1 MDLGKISCSVSLC
14 VGMMLLNGC
23 SNSLPGTDATVELT
37 SLETDSSLSLLL
49 GKSNIVSFTRRLD
62 LEQDLTEDYLL
73 HIEIEIMNQNGVWIV
88 ENVLGNIYERVSG
101 SGNGSV
107 SDLENLQIQVWSYA
121 DYGSD
126 ELIVQMVFSLDTDDD
141 TEYLTSKLVKIDLSF
156 DDPLFNLISSQEIH
170 TGEDIRKTGPQGIVK
185 NCSYAYWSR
194 FETLA
199 SNPFPQ

>member
-170 TGEDIRKTGPQGIVK
+170 TGEDIRKTGPLGIVK
-185 NCSYAYWSR
+185 TGYRKKLQLCLLES
-194 FETLA
+194 L
-199 SNPFPQ
+199 

>member
-185 NCSYAYWSR
+185 TGYRKKLQLCLLES
-194 FETLA
+194 L
-199 SNPFPQ
+199 